1 MTERSKNGQ
10 DGVRM
15 NKTKYRWI
23 GWSKDGHDGV
33 KNRRSKY
40 EQGGVKMVRME

>member
-1 MTERSKNGQ
+1 
-10 DGVRM
+10 M